1 MKKLLAIVTFLVVCL
16 LPLEVL
22 ASKEELSFLKDIPGW
37 KASEPHYLKYAG
49 GEQKA
54 FYIRRFYERGDG
66 ARLEVLFAGGTQGEK
81 LAQALKGR
89 LEVETSDFILKYRQ
103 IDGYQAL
110 ISYAPKEKKGF
121 VAVFLKDS
129 PSLLLLARFSAVSD
143 KEIWPI
149 LKKLSWPRL
158 ISQGLAF
165 LKKEG
170 NL

>member
-1 MKKLLAIVTFLVVCL
+1 MKRFLFVLFLCLSPLVVW
-16 LPLEVL
+16 
-22 ASKEELSFLKDIPGW
+22 ASKAELSFLKDLAGW

-81 LAQALKGR
+81 LAQTLKGR
-89 LEVETSDFILKYRQ
+89 LEVETPDFILKYRQ
-103 IDGYQAL
+103 IDGYRAL

-121 VAVFLKDS
+121 VAIFLKDN
-129 PSLLLLARFSAVSD
+129 PSLLLLARFSSLSD
-143 KEIWPI
+143 EEIWPI
-149 LKKLSWPRL
+149 LKQLGWSGL

-165 LKKEG
+165 LKEESP
-170 NL
+170 